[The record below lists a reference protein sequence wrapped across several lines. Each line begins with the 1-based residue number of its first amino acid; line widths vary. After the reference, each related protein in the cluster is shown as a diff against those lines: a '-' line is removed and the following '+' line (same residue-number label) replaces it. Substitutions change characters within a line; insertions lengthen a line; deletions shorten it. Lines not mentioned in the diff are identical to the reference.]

1 MKNSIGV
8 LSVSKFYH
16 SAVKAE
22 LKRRGFQKNTAK
34 KIIKTHKEIMNRAKE
49 IGNSRLVSSY
59 VMGSYFI
66 AMNRSTGKSPEE
78 NYQIFRDG
86 LCASSLFK
94 KVMGDA
100 ESYLSPKK
108 MEGRLKWSEESHKRK
123 YENDWVVD
131 ILPGNDEYDL
141 GYDYLEC
148 GICKLCNDEGC
159 PELAQYLCRM
169 DFVLADIMNMK
180 LVRTGLLPREPNIVT
195 SGTADSKNSAC
206 RIGKIGICRRNESCY
221 CCYRTYCVVYCML
234 C

>member
-34 KIIKTHKEIMNRAKE
+34 KIIKMHKEIMNRAKE

-86 LCASSLFK
+86 LCASSLFR

-123 YENDWVVD
+123 YENDWVVN

-159 PELAQYLCRM
+159 PELA
-169 DFVLADIMNMK
+169 
-180 LVRTGLLPREPNIVT
+180 
-195 SGTADSKNSAC
+195 
-206 RIGKIGICRRNESCY
+206 
-221 CCYRTYCVVYCML
+221 
-234 C
+234 

>member
-22 LKRRGFQKNTAK
+22 LKRRGFQKDTAK

-86 LCASSLFK
+86 LCASSLFR

-123 YENDWVVD
+123 YENDWVVN

-180 LVRTGLLPREPNIVT
+180 LVRTGTIAE
-195 SGTADSKNSAC
+195 GAK
-206 RIGKIGICRRNESCY
+206 Y
-221 CCYRTYCVVYCML
+221 CDFRYSRQ
-234 C
+234 

>member
-1 MKNSIGV
+1 MKKFYETHKDIGTDPQCLKYYNGEFINPRNGEKEGALDMKNSIGV

-86 LCASSLFK
+86 LCASSLFR

-180 LVRTGLLPREPNIVT
+180 LVRTWTIAEG
-195 SGTADSKNSAC
+195 S
-206 RIGKIGICRRNESCY
+206 
-221 CCYRTYCVVYCML
+221 
-234 C
+234 